1 MLCEKDDEIKLLS
14 AKLLSVRKEIFKI
27 KKEWLDDSIVYELRD
42 TFFFSGES
50 LPKCTTGENT
60 SSMVTAL
67 VKEKLKL
74 NNTSFDISVSHRLG
88 KKICIQQ
95 KDKHSTIAKF
105 YRQDIRNHVLIQC
118 RRSKPEHLNA
128 VDLNLLWFLYQWMF
142 DPGLQYNIIYP
153 S

>member
-105 YRQDIRNHVLIQC
+105 YRQDIRNHVLT
-118 RRSKPEHLNA
+118 H
-128 VDLNLLWFLYQWMF
+128 
-142 DPGLQYNIIYP
+142 
-153 S
+153 